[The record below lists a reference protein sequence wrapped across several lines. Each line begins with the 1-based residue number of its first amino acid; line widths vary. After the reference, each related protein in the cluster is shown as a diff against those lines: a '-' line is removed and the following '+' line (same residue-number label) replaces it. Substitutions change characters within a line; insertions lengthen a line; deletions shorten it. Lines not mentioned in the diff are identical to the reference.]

1 MSKSRLNYQC
11 TFNLDK
17 CIKALGLEEKGK
29 IQQFVTNEFM
39 KNVQPFVPFDL
50 AGKYDNPGGLSAS
63 AHIETSK
70 DEEGEEKK
78 KHLLDK
84 AYIENGTDIVW
95 PGPYARRLY
104 YHPEYNFQG
113 KGESESNGLGRG
125 AYWADRYMQNGGR
138 EEIEKGVRAE
148 IRKLHFH

>member
-1 MSKSRLNYQC
+1 MSKLNYQC
-11 TFNLDK
+11 SFNLDD
-17 CIKALGLEEKGK
+17 CIKKLGLEERGK
-29 IQQFVTNEFM
+29 VQQFVTNEFM

-70 DEEGEEKK
+70 DEEDEEKK

-113 KGESESNGLGRG
+113 APMRG

-148 IRKLHFH
+148 IRKLH

>member
-17 CIKALGLEEKGK
+17 CIKALGLEEKGR
-29 IQQFVTNEFM
+29 IQQFVTAEFM

-63 AHIETSK
+63 AHIETSE
-70 DEEGEEKK
+70 DGEDEEKK

-104 YHPEYNFQG
+104 YHPEYDFQG
-113 KGESESNGLGRG
+113 APMRG
-125 AYWADRYMQNGGR
+125 GYWADRYMQNGGR
-138 EEIEKGVRAE
+138 EEIEQGVRAE

>member
-1 MSKSRLNYQC
+1 MSKLNYQC
-11 TFNLDK
+11 SFNLDD
-17 CIKALGLEEKGK
+17 CIKKLGLEERGK

-50 AGKYDNPGGLSAS
+50 AGKYETPGRLIDSCD
-63 AHIETSK
+63 IE
-70 DEEGEEKK
+70 D
-78 KHLLDK
+78 
-84 AYIENGTDIVW
+84 GTDVVW
-95 PGPYARRLY
+95 STPYARHLY

-113 KGESESNGLGRG
+113 APMRG

-148 IRKLHFH
+148 IRKLHFQ

>member
-39 KNVQPFVPFDL
+39 KNVQSFVPFDV
-50 AGKYDNPGGLSAS
+50 AGKFENPGRLIDSC
-63 AHIETSK
+63 H
-70 DEEGEEKK
+70 
-78 KHLLDK
+78 
-84 AYIENGTDIVW
+84 IENGTDVVW
-95 PGPYARRLY
+95 NTPYARRLY
-104 YHPEYNFQG
+104 YHPEYDFQG
-113 KGESESNGLGRG
+113 APMRG
-125 AYWADRYMQNGGR
+125 GYWADRYMQNGGR

>member
-1 MSKSRLNYQC
+1 MSKSKLNYQC
-11 TFNLDK
+11 SFNLDD
-17 CIKALGLEEKGK
+17 CIKAFGLEEKGK

-84 AYIENGTDIVW
+84 AYI
-95 PGPYARRLY
+95 
-104 YHPEYNFQG
+104 
-113 KGESESNGLGRG
+113 
-125 AYWADRYMQNGGR
+125 
-138 EEIEKGVRAE
+138 
-148 IRKLHFH
+148 

>member
-1 MSKSRLNYQC
+1 
-11 TFNLDK
+11 
-17 CIKALGLEEKGK
+17 
-29 IQQFVTNEFM
+29 M

-70 DEEGEEKK
+70 DEEDEEKK

-95 PGPYARRLY
+95 PGPYAPDRM
-104 YHPEYNFQG
+104 P
-113 KGESESNGLGRG
+113 G
-125 AYWADRYMQNGGR
+125 ACTTTRNISFR
-138 EEIEKGVRAE
+138 EKGKAKAMAPDVAPTGQTVICRMVAVK
-148 IRKLHFH
+148 R